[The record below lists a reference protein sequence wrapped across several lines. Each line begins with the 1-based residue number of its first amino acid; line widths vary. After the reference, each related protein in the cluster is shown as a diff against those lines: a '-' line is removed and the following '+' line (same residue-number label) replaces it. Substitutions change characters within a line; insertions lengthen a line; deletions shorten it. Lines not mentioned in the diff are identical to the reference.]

1 MLLDYGVTVSSTSTL
16 TNLTNSGTI
25 SGTAGDDVGYGVN
38 VSSSST
44 LTNLVNSGTISGT
57 AGVAGTDG
65 DDGNTDGHGVHV
77 SGSTLTN
84 LTNSGTISGTAGGT
98 SAGMYV

>member
-1 MLLDYGVTVSSTSTL
+1 MKVDASTL

-44 LTNLVNSGTISGT
+44 LTNL
-57 AGVAGTDG
+57 
-65 DDGNTDGHGVHV
+65 
-77 SGSTLTN
+77 
-84 LTNSGTISGTAGGT
+84 TNSGTISGTATTRNGFGAVLVVPPPLLT
-98 SAGMYV
+98 